1 MPEIIPA
8 IMPKDFKDLEEK
20 ASLFAGLV
28 DAVQIDIMDGIFVPE
43 KTWPYKDDTAEF
55 YEIVGKERSY
65 PKGRQL
71 LYEADLMISRPETC
85 LKGWIETH
93 LSRIIVHL
101 ESVGDLKYFWKNL
114 GHNKYPQIENDGIQG
129 FEFGLAINIDTPNEA
144 LYTQIDDDYVRKNK
158 CVDFVQFMGIAKI
171 GYQGEPFDERVLPKI
186 EAFRERYS
194 DIMISVDGGVNLDS
208 APRLIKAG
216 ANRLVAGS
224 AILKSGDIKGA
235 IEKFRKLEEQVN

>member
-1 MPEIIPA
+1 MAEIIPA
-8 IMPKDFKDLEEK
+8 IMPKNFKDLEEK

-28 DAVQIDIMDGIFVPE
+28 DAIQIDIMDGVFVPE
-43 KTWPYKDDTAEF
+43 KTWPYGDETAEF
-55 YEIVGKERSY
+55 FEIVGKERSY
-65 PKGRQL
+65 PKSRQL
-71 LYEADLMISRPETC
+71 LYEGDLMVSRPETC

-114 GHNKYPQIENDGIQG
+114 GHNKYPQINNDGIQG

-144 LYTQIDDDYVRKNK
+144 LYAQIEDDYERKHQCIN
-158 CVDFVQFMGIAKI
+158 FVQFMGIAKI

-208 APRLIKAG
+208 APRLIAVG
-216 ANRLVAGS
+216 VNRLVAGS
-224 AILKSGDIKGA
+224 AILKSGDIKGT
-235 IEKFRKLEEQVN
+235 IEAFKKLV